1 MKFRSYYIIKISV
14 CICLAVFQI
23 LIVNDSFYL
32 SSLNTGGTLA
42 LQQDSS
48 SIAVQ
53 SIDKQNAVVIDSI
66 HRDNKNE
73 IQDED
78 TISANKTIEGSI
90 TTESMLPR
98 SLEEPTIPTN
108 ISNYPITHKGH
119 SLSFNLTTHCPN
131 WVAWKLTKEMTNG
144 RWARSNDYRSDR
156 LVPFDHRVDEKA
168 FSGSGYDRGHMCPA
182 GDMSW
187 DSEAMSA
194 TFLMS
199 NMCPQAPTLN
209 QRWWEHLESA
219 CRRWANQEG
228 EIYIC
233 CGPMY
238 SGSGQTIS
246 SYPTVTVPS
255 AFFKVII
262 SLCPGREK
270 GIGFFY
276 LNNDSRQT
284 MTDAVRTIDE
294 IEELTGY
301 DFFPLLDD
309 GLENKIES
317 MSNLNKWN

>member
-1 MKFRSYYIIKISV
+1 MKNRNYLFLKVVLGV
-14 CICLAVFQI
+14 CISILQI
-23 LIVNDSFYL
+23 SMLKSSFYL
-32 SSLNTGGTLA
+32 SPIDLEHKVEIEEEFEDSVINGQNREEISDAIDNEQNIEDNITNDSLY
-42 LQQDSS
+42 
-48 SIAVQ
+48 
-53 SIDKQNAVVIDSI
+53 DK
-66 HRDNKNE
+66 
-73 IQDED
+73 DE
-78 TISANKTIEGSI
+78 TIEPACVH
-90 TTESMLPR
+90 EKQ
-98 SLEEPTIPTN
+98 LEYPNIPKDVPSFF
-108 ISNYPITHKGH
+108 ISHKGYA
-119 SLSFNLTTHCPN
+119 LSFNLTTHCPN
-131 WVAWKLTKEMTNG
+131 WVAWKLTKDMTNG

-156 LVPFDHRVDEKA
+156 LVPFDHRVDEKS

-194 TFLMS
+194 TFYMS
-199 NMCPQAPTLN
+199 NMCPQAPVLN
-209 QRWWEHLESA
+209 QKWWERLESA

-233 CGPMY
+233 CGPIY
-238 SGSGQTIS
+238 KDFEHTIS

-262 SLCPGREK
+262 SLCPDREK

-301 DFFPLLDD
+301 DFFPILDD
-309 GLENKIES
+309 DLENKIES